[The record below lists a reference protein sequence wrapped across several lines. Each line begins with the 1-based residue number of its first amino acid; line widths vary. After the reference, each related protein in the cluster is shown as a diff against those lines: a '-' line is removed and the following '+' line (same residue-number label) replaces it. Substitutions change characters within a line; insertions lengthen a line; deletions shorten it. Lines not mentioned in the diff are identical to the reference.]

1 MKPRD
6 QVKLLSNLKSKL
18 ILFLLGFFTVFSFL
32 PCRGVGCASCGLCF
46 FAPITVLGAAYA
58 SRIKKPSRRFD
69 FVEVVYGEERWRLLH
84 ELRVKAL
91 GIMEALRGVGIGQTL
106 VHGSLARGDV
116 TRRSDVDVVI
126 PYPVASFQVELALE
140 KAGYH
145 VMDRLMVQA
154 TPAHTVK
161 AHLYLDELTTVTF
174 PLLEFTRLEREFYRF
189 GGELELEALKAE
201 KRTPGVDKR
210 LMLIIPTDKGHLEA
224 SILGREAEAA
234 RIVGVSPEIVAQ
246 RVRVLL
252 RRDEVG
258 RTGVYL
264 KYRLGEGETFEEA
277 FRRLASQ
284 DPAIKR
290 MLAGRGRL

>member
-1 MKPRD
+1 M
-6 QVKLLSNLKSKL
+6 
-18 ILFLLGFFTVFSFL
+18 
-32 PCRGVGCASCGLCF
+32 
-46 FAPITVLGAAYA
+46 